1 MGFAVTNLRD
11 VTANIVMKITTAY
24 EKIVFHR
31 CAVCAV
37 VWLVIV
43 IRKKESPLRAAEDL
57 LDMGDKIRE
66 RKRER
71 ETAETSEDRGRNREK
86 ETDRQ

>member
-1 MGFAVTNLRD
+1 MTNLRD

-57 LDMGDKIRE
+57 LDTGDKIRE

-71 ETAETSEDRGRNREK
+71 DRR
-86 ETDRQ
+86 DQ